1 MIYEIPLSDEPIQEQ
16 LFSLFDMNL
25 RLTLYYNPITHGWQ
39 FDLSDTDTNR
49 LITQRQGLA
58 VNAPSLLEKNLPFI
72 LMLADKSHFGIN
84 ALYRRELGERLLL
97 YIVDKG
103 LWYEAIRAT
112 T

>member
-1 MIYEIPLSDEPIQEQ
+1 M
-16 LFSLFDMNL
+16 
-25 RLTLYYNPITHGWQ
+25 
-39 FDLSDTDTNR
+39 SDTDTNR